1 MADGNMG
8 TGVIGSDKSGE
19 GGWITTRLNELINWG
34 RRNSLWPMP
43 FGTACCAIEMM
54 ATLSSR
60 YDLARFGA
68 EVIRFS
74 PRQSDLMIVSGRVC
88 IKMMPV
94 LIEIYNQMPEPK
106 WCISMGACAS
116 SGGVFDTYTMIQG
129 VDQFIPVDV
138 YIPGCPP
145 RPEGLIDA
153 VMLIQQKIKRNER
166 NLKLYDRTKHPLDFQ
181 PVALVSNAAEAPAE
195 LTGTRHS
202 LPKADYALEETL
214 FFPPEREREVKHTI
228 HLMAGAPK
236 DPDTGI

>member
-1 MADGNMG
+1 MPTDYGMAMG
-8 TGVIGSDKSGE
+8 GEDKSGSA
-19 GGWITTRLNELINWG
+19 GFITTKLAELMNWG

-74 PRQSDLMIVSGRVC
+74 PRQSDLMIVSGRIS

-116 SGGVFDTYTMIQG
+116 SGGVFDTYTLIQG

-145 RPEGLIDA
+145 RPESLIDA
-153 VMLIQQKIKRNER
+153 VMLIQQKIRRNER
-166 NLKLYDRTKHPLDFQ
+166 ATTLYDRTKHPLDFQ
-181 PVALVSNAAEAPAE
+181 PVSLVSNASEAEPV
-195 LTGTRHS
+195 LTGSRHS
-202 LPKADYALEETL
+202 LPPKDVPMQEME
-214 FFPPEREREVKHTI
+214 FGPPEREVRHVKLI
-228 HLMAGAPK
+228 GRK
-236 DPDTGI
+236 DV

>member
-1 MADGNMG
+1 MPSDS
-8 TGVIGSDKSGE
+8 TGQAKT
-19 GGWITTRLNELINWG
+19 GGAGYITTRLEALINWG

-116 SGGVFDTYTMIQG
+116 TGGVFDTYTMIQG

-145 RPEGLIDA
+145 RPESLIDA
-153 VMLIQQKIKRNER
+153 VMLIQQKIRRGER
-166 NLKLYDRTKHPLDFQ
+166 NAKLYDRTRHPLDFA
-181 PVALVSNAAEAPAE
+181 PIALVSDAQDPRPE
-195 LTGTRHS
+195 LTGSIHS
-202 LPKADYALEETL
+202 LPPKDVPLQEQN
-214 FFPPEREREVKHTI
+214 FPRERETTHVQRTKQ
-228 HLMAGAPK
+228 PPEK
-236 DPDTGI
+236 

>member
-1 MADGNMG
+1 MADQNNPD
-8 TGVIGSDKSGE
+8 INQKSGDA
-19 GGWITTRLNELINWG
+19 GFITTKLNELINWG

-60 YDLARFGA
+60 YDMARFGA

-74 PRQSDLMIVSGRVC
+74 PRQSDLMIVSGRIS

-116 SGGVFDTYTMIQG
+116 TGGVFDTYTLIQG

-145 RPEGLIDA
+145 RPESLIDA

-166 NLKLYDRTKHPLDFQ
+166 NTKLYDRTKHPLDFQ
-181 PVALVSNAAEAPAE
+181 PVALVSEAAEAAPE
-195 LTGTRHS
+195 LTGSRHS
-202 LPKADYALEETL
+202 LPPQDLPFVDKN
-214 FFPPEREREVKHTI
+214 FGPPEREVKHVARLTV
-228 HLMAGAPK
+228 K
-236 DPDTGI
+236 SDT

>member
-1 MADGNMG
+1 MAEIAGGVGMG
-8 TGVIGSDKSGE
+8 MGDKSGSSS
-19 GGWITTRLNELINWG
+19 WITTRLQDLISWG

-74 PRQSDLMIVSGRVC
+74 PRQSDLMIVSGR
-88 IKMMPV
+88 ISLKMMPV

-116 SGGVFDTYTMIQG
+116 SGGVFDTYTLIQG

-145 RPEGLIDA
+145 RPESLIDA
-153 VMLIQQKIKRNER
+153 VMLIQQKIKRGER
-166 NLKLYDRTKHPLDFQ
+166 NTKLYDRTKHPLDFE
-181 PVALVSNAAEAPAE
+181 PICLVS
-195 LTGTRHS
+195 
-202 LPKADYALEETL
+202 
-214 FFPPEREREVKHTI
+214 
-228 HLMAGAPK
+228 
-236 DPDTGI
+236 